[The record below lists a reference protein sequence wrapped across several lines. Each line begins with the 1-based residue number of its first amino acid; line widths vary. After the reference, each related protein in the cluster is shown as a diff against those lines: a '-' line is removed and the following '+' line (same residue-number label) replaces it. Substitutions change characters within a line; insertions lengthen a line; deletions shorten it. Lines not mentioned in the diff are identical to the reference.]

1 MKRLMNSM
9 TGYFET
15 VPDRMRRHR
24 LAAWLFFTAV
34 TVFCV
39 LGFGRIRFDTSI
51 EGWFEKDNPVIATLD
66 WYHHDF
72 GSEDHL
78 YIAYRAKDGDVFS
91 DASLKALMQLQQELQ
106 DRRVRTQ
113 GQENAP
119 LRHVV
124 KITSLINAPIL
135 RAEGGSL
142 ISAKLVGGALPST
155 PAEREKLRQIA
166 LSQKS
171 FPGLYFSRDYQWGG
185 ILVETNFGAIPVQD
199 AATAA
204 AATDDKVA
212 AVNEIN
218 FDEPF
223 IDLGAGERPKFQ
235 PTDLKDYIGLMDE
248 VKAVI
253 EQPRYTAHLEYFP
266 VGATAAAEYNLAMAT
281 ELGML
286 NAAALL
292 IIIALLW
299 LIFRSLSAVA
309 WSVAIVVIST
319 VWMIGITAWLGLP
332 VTFFVMVAI
341 MLTLAVGVA
350 DVVHMVSAYTSA
362 RRQGDDHAT
371 ALRHGFRNVAVA
383 CLLTTITNIV
393 AVVALSITPIIPIK
407 VFAFMC
413 ALGVGLPFLLSV
425 YLLPLMLDLW
435 APKVT
440 TAQAPRAPLAGA
452 LSRWIPD
459 LSAVLARRLDK
470 VLPAV
475 EKAPRTIIAIFLT
488 VFVVCIYGAFQTK
501 VNTDPVGSFPKNSPM
516 RESVAMVDRHMLGAQ
531 SMEIYLDLG
540 TENAFHDP
548 FVLQTIATLQSDI
561 EAGYKDFVVR
571 TSSIAD
577 TTKASYKALNEDRE
591 DKYVIPDDR
600 NAVSQTLFLFNQST
614 PDDRRKLVSDNY
626 DKSHISVRLYNK
638 GSYEYSQA
646 WAGIQEDI
654 ARTVEVLKTR
664 YPQAQVSMTGML
676 PLMMQGADYLTSNEL
691 QSFSVAIVLVS
702 LMLLVLFG
710 SMKAGLIALVPN
722 LIPAILAYGLLGLT
736 GQPLDITTMMIA
748 PIIIGIA
755 VDDTVHFMVHYRNEV
770 STDGNIR
777 RALQATLRHSGQSV
791 VFTTLILGLGFGI
804 LALAGN
810 AGVASLGIYGF
821 LAILAG
827 LLNDLFLLPAAI
839 LVFKLRFEGKEAA
852 PATTAAAAG
861 VPS

>member
-9 TGYFET
+9 TRYFES

-24 LAAWLFFTAV
+24 LAAWLFFAAATA
-34 TVFCV
+34 FCV
-39 LGFGRIRFDTSI
+39 MGFGKIRFDTSI
-51 EGWFEKDNPVIATLD
+51 EGWFEKDNPVIAALD

-91 DASLKALMQLQQELQ
+91 EASLKALSQLQQELQ
-106 DRRVRTQ
+106 ERRMRTQ
-113 GQENAP
+113 DQQNAP

-142 ISAKLVGGALPST
+142 IAAKLVGATLPSS
-155 PAEREKLRQIA
+155 PAEREKLRRIA

-171 FPGLYFSRDYQWGG
+171 FPGLYFSKDFQWGG
-185 ILVETNFGAIPVQD
+185 ILVETNFGAIPVD
-199 AATAA
+199 TAA
-204 AATDDKVA
+204 SDKPA
-212 AVNEIN
+212 AVNEVN
-218 FDEPF
+218 FDAP
-223 IDLGAGERPKFQ
+223 IAALASGERPKFQ

-253 EQPRYTAHLEYFP
+253 DQPRYAAHFEYFP

-286 NAAALL
+286 NAVALL

-299 LIFRSLSAVA
+299 LIFRSLSAVV
-309 WSVAIVVIST
+309 WPVVIVVLST
-319 VWMIGITAWLGLP
+319 LWMIGITAWLGLP
-332 VTFFVMVAI
+332 ITFFVMVAI

-362 RRQGDDHAT
+362 RRHGDDHAT

-393 AVVALSITPIIPIK
+393 AVVALSITPIVPIQ

-425 YLLPLMLDLW
+425 YLLPLMLDVW
-435 APKVT
+435 APQVAAAAEPAT
-440 TAQAPRAPLAGA
+440 PRRALFGS
-452 LSRWIPD
+452 LSRRIPD
-459 LSAVLARRLDK
+459 LSTVLARQLDK

-475 EKAPRTIIAIFLT
+475 EKAPRTIIAVFLA
-488 VFVVCIYGAFQTK
+488 VFLVCIYGAFQTQ
-501 VNTDPVGSFPKNSPM
+501 VNTDPVGSFPKNSHM
-516 RESVAMVDRHMLGAQ
+516 RESVKKVDRHMLGAQ

-540 TENAFHDP
+540 AENAFHDP
-548 FVLQTIATLQSDI
+548 FVLQALEQLQSGI
-561 EAGYKDFVVR
+561 ETRYKDFVVR

-600 NAVSQTLFLFNQST
+600 SAVSQTLFLFNQST

-626 DKSHISVRLYNK
+626 DKSHISVRLYNR

-646 WAGIQEDI
+646 WAGIQADI
-654 ARTVEVLKTR
+654 GKTVEALKTR
-664 YPQAQVSMTGML
+664 YPAATVSMTGML

-691 QSFSVAIVLVS
+691 QSFGVSIVLVS
-702 LMLLVLFG
+702 LVLLVLFG
-710 SMKAGLIALVPN
+710 SFKAGMIALVPN
-722 LIPAILAYGLLGLT
+722 LIPAILAYGVLGLT

-755 VDDTVHFMVHYRNEV
+755 VDDTVHFIVHYRNEV
-770 STDGNIR
+770 AADGNIR
-777 RALQATLRHSGQSV
+777 RALQATLHHSGQSV

-804 LALAGN
+804 LGFAGN

-821 LAILAG
+821 LAILTG

-839 LVFKLRFEGKEAA
+839 LVFKLRFDSGEAR
-852 PATTAAAAG
+852 PAAAAA
-861 VPS
+861 VEIPS